1 MFAPLGLQTSGLASQ
16 STTSDFEQTTAILT
30 RSQIFAYWHCVVK
43 SSSDPS
49 TMPLRQFSLTSRYYE
64 EQIVKV
70 PEMAESI
77 SEGTLKQFSKSV
89 GDYVEQDE
97 EIATIETD
105 KIDVAVN
112 APTAGT
118 ITEFLAKE
126 EDTVTVGQDLVKIDA
141 GGQPGEKMERGS
153 SEAKEPAPADQDKAA
168 HEPESKKQESK
179 PEPKQEQSKQESKPE
194 PPKQQESKPEPKQ
207 EQKSQPSKKEEPK
220 KEEKFESPYGSR
232 SESRVKMN
240 RMRLRIAE
248 RLKQSQNTAASLT
261 TFNEVDMSALMEMRK
276 LYKDEILKKT
286 GVKLGF
292 MSAFSRASVLA
303 MKEVPTVN
311 ASIEGPGGGDTI
323 VYKDYVDISVAVA
336 TEKGLVTPV
345 VRNAESMD
353 LVGIEK
359 AIADLGKKARDN
371 KLTIEDMAGGTFT
384 ISNGGVFGSLMGTP
398 IINLPQTAVLGLHA
412 IKDKPVAVNGKV
424 EIRPM
429 MYLALT
435 YDHRLLDGREAVTF
449 LVKIKEY
456 IEDPRKMLLF

>member
-1 MFAPLGLQTSGLASQ
+1 M
-16 STTSDFEQTTAILT
+16 
-30 RSQIFAYWHCVVK
+30 
-43 SSSDPS
+43 
-49 TMPLRQFSLTSRYYE
+49 
-64 EQIVKV
+64 
-70 PEMAESI
+70 
-77 SEGTLKQFSKSV
+77 KQFSKQV

-112 APTAGT
+112 APEAGT
-118 ITEFLAKE
+118 IKELLVNE
-126 EDTVTVGQDLVKIDA
+126 EDTVTVGQDLL
-141 GGQPGEKMERGS
+141 KMELGGEPS
-153 SEAKEPAPADQDKAA
+153 GGKKEEGKSEPKEPASSEQ
-168 HEPESKKQESK
+168 ETSSQPEGGKEKEAPKEEKK
-179 PEPKQEQSKQESKPE
+179 PEPKKEESKPE
-194 PPKQQESKPEPKQ
+194 PPKPKEETKPKPPPK
-207 EQKSQPSKKEEPK
+207 SEPK
-220 KEEKFESPYGSR
+220 KDEKPAQESPFGSR
-232 SESRVKMN
+232 EERRVKMN
-240 RMRLRIAE
+240 RMRLRISE

-261 TFNEVDMSALMEMRK
+261 TFNEVDMSSLMEFRK

-292 MSAFSRASVLA
+292 MSAFSRAACLA
-303 MKEVPTVN
+303 AKEIPAVN
-311 ASIEGPGGGDTI
+311 ASIEGPGAGDTI
-323 VYKDYVDISVAVA
+323 VYRDYVDISVAVA

-353 LVGIEK
+353 MVGIEK
-359 AIADLGKKARDN
+359 AIAELGKKARDN

-412 IKDKPVAVNGKV
+412 IKEKPVAINGKV

-449 LVKIKEY
+449 LVKIKEF
-456 IEDPRKMLLF
+456 IEDPRKMLLG